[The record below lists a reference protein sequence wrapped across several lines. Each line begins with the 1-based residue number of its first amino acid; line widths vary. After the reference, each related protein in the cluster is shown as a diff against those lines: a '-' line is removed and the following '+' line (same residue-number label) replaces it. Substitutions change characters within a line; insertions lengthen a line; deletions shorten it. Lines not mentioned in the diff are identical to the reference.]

1 MTKTL
6 LLILLAIF
14 PNLIIGQYTD
24 VINSN
29 KPGESFSAFSVGTD
43 VIQVE
48 TSTNFLKQKHKL
60 LNNKFIGHSIDF
72 SLRYGFLKEELEFI
86 SFGNYQTDIFYDYR
100 YNPTNELARKN
111 IKEFKIGFKYLVYDP
126 YKNYD
131 DSPNVYSYRAN
142 QKFKWRSLL
151 PALAVMSGVNIDSKM
166 NPFTANGINGISPYI
181 LIATQNNFKNNT
193 VFVAN
198 ILYDR
203 IGSNQ
208 SDFEYIFTLTKALN
222 VNWAIFLETQGIK
235 SDFYAD
241 NLFSFGA
248 AYLFDKNF
256 QIDASYTTNNKE
268 TPRVGKISFGLS
280 YRFDFHKDKVL
291 IK

>member
-166 NPFTANGINGISPYI
+166 NPYTANGINGISPYI

-248 AYLFDKNF
+248 AYLFNKNF